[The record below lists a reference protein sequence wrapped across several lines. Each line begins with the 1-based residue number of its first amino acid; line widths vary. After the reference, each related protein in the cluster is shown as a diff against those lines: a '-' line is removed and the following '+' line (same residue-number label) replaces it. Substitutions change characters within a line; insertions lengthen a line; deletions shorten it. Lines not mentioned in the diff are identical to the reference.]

1 MGKSLI
7 LLLTDFELA
16 MRLVPKWI
24 IVRSNWKYKRCTS
37 VTSQRFD
44 YEHHYDIMIISE
56 NDAVYR
62 EIVNYITSSFIF
74 CDRGVKLFFWYEYKM
89 NTK

>member
-7 LLLTDFELA
+7 LLFADFELA
-16 MRLVPKWI
+16 MCLVPKWI
-24 IVRSNWKYKRCTS
+24 IVRSNWKYKGCTS

-56 NDAVYR
+56 NDAV
-62 EIVNYITSSFIF
+62 IVKSLINFTS
-74 CDRGVKLFFWYEYKM
+74 
-89 NTK
+89 